1 MNALEQYLDCQ
12 PVNDNNI
19 DNGKIDGNIMLN
31 QNYSISNCAN
41 PNYNKY
47 DSNNLSSDDY
57 THKELDT
64 STSVN
69 GFAVIYS
76 ILIGLIITTIIISL
90 SLKNTNYVGHKKVI
104 ISVVIFIVCVSIIYG
119 ITLYFITSKNK
130 REIVNQ
136 DLNITFEPKNKIKS

>member
-1 MNALEQYLDCQ
+1 MC
-12 PVNDNNI
+12 
-19 DNGKIDGNIMLN
+19 
-31 QNYSISNCAN
+31 N

-130 REIVNQ
+130 REIVKQ